1 MLTMKRFQKEIYQ
14 SQERINL
21 RDLRRKMINKIKEL
35 LSKNLNISELDI
47 LDESPNH
54 GGYNGSVTHV
64 KIIVISDDFTELK
77 LLDRHKLVY
86 KAMDTLVSQIHAISI
101 IAKTPYEW
109 SKSNDFQQSP
119 PCGKQN

>member
-1 MLTMKRFQKEIYQ
+1 
-14 SQERINL
+14 
-21 RDLRRKMINKIKEL
+21 MINKIKEL
-35 LSKNLNISELDI
+35 LSKNLNIAELDI

-64 KIIVISDDFTELK
+64 KIIVISDDFTDLK

-86 KAMDTLVSQIHAISI
+86 KAMDILVSQIHAISI